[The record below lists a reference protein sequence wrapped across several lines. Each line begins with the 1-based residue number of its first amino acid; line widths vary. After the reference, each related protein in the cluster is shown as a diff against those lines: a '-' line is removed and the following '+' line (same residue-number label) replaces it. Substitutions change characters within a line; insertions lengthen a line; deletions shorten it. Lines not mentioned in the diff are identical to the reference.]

1 VRVGGIEPDLVL
13 DVEPL
18 DETELAAQAKQATVS

>member
-13 DVEPL
+13 DVEPV
-18 DETELAAQAKQATVS
+18 DEPEPAEQATVS